1 MDTSRVLHC
10 SATTGTPRRLLWNGR
25 LLESLI
31 ASPSLSPYSPLIGG
45 MLFAASRPYV
55 RSLAC
60 SVSLQQF
67 LVVCGDLPHPGTPVL
82 PHSQGGTAM
91 HWADPPQLAHSALSS
106 TIAGPWRRQR
116 HSLDQQSA
124 VVFASASCPG
134 WRVAS
139 SHEVRSVPPSPMESF
154 SSLILCRHPGPGTTI
169 FLRVGTELAGLQFG
183 SPLPCSPGT

>member
-1 MDTSRVLHC
+1 MQPPGPTSG
-10 SATTGTPRRLLWNGR
+10 AW
-25 LLESLI
+25 
-31 ASPSLSPYSPLIGG
+31 
-45 MLFAASRPYV
+45 
-55 RSLAC
+55 LA
-60 SVSLQQF
+60 VSLCSNSWWCVETSHIQAPQSF
-67 LVVCGDLPHPGTPVL
+67 LIPKVGLLCTGQT
-82 PHSQGGTAM
+82 
-91 HWADPPQLAHSALSS
+91 PPQLAHSALSS

-154 SSLILCRHPGPGTTI
+154 SSLILCRHPGPRTTI

-183 SPLPCSPGT
+183 SPLGLFSETLWSQHVSFYFSSFCILLSLTCI